1 MNSDVPIERVFR
13 LSAFEGLRLIRKYGA
28 RQPGLSVTKL
38 VELIE
43 RVDQDGRN
51 LDLEAAEY
59 LHTIVEKGCSLDN
72 PSFYQTCIKAIVIKH
87 QPVWIRVMRQGR
99 KRFMRGLVADDVDV
113 FTAAGLMLDPPL
125 LSVVSWW
132 DEVVGHAKL
141 KFEIEKMEQARL
153 AEKLSIDSEIAR
165 LKDLGLDL
173 LPDWIGLDDNFAGYD
188 VLSYDLVGDELVPI
202 MIEVKSTTAS
212 PLRFYLTRNEWNQ
225 AKKIGESYIFHVWD
239 MAKSPPILHVRT
251 LAQVAPHI
259 PDDNNDGKW
268 SNVEI
273 PLGPG

>member
-1 MNSDVPIERVFR
+1 MNQDVPIQRVFR
-13 LSAFEGLRLIRKYGA
+13 LSAFEGLKLIRKYSA
-28 RQPGLSVTKL
+28 RQPGLSVANL

-51 LDLEAAEY
+51 LDLEAGGY
-59 LHTIVEKGCSLDN
+59 LHTIVDEDCSLDS
-72 PSFYQTCIKAIVIKH
+72 PLFYQTCIKAIVIKH
-87 QPVWIRVMRQGR
+87 QPVWTRAMRQGR
-99 KRFMRGLVADDVDV
+99 KRFVRGLLTDDVDV
-113 FTAAGLMLDPPL
+113 FTAAGLMLDPPPI
-125 LSVVSWW
+125 SVVSWW
-132 DEVVGHAKL
+132 DDVVGHAKL
-141 KFEIEKMEQARL
+141 KFEIEKMEQARF

-165 LKDLGLDL
+165 LKKLGLDMQ
-173 LPDWIGLDDNFAGYD
+173 PDWMGLDDNFAGYD
-188 VLSYDLVGDELVPI
+188 VLSHDIVEGEVVPL
-202 MIEVKSTTAS
+202 MIEVKSTTVS

-225 AKKIGESYIFHVWD
+225 AEKIGESYIFHVWD

-259 PDDNNDGKW
+259 PDDNNAGKW